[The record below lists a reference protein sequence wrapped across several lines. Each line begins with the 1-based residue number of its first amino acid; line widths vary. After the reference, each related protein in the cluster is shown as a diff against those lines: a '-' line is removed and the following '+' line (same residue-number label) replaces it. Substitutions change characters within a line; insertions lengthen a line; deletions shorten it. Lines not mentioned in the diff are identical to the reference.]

1 MAHVL
6 PGGPVVRHF
15 TDGSSRFVKSERTS
29 KLIKLLSFCD
39 HYLSLSKMPK
49 AYRRK
54 FKKKRR
60 SKRRLALGSY
70 LYNPRPNLLLG
81 RQQLVTLKYNQIL
94 ELDAVVNPA
103 VAVNVF
109 RCGGMFDPDV
119 TGTGH
124 QPRGFDELMTL
135 FEHYTVLESTLVMRV
150 PTFASTVEVGCT
162 IQSSATLLTTLVNYN
177 ESRVN
182 QHFTMTDGG
191 GKEHV
196 LRIKYTPRGFLGVTN
211 PLSNNFVKGS
221 VATNPSE
228 DAFFHVYTGH
238 MVTGANPGV
247 VPIDCTIFYK
257 AMLTEPF
264 TPALS

>member
-1 MAHVL
+1 MAHV
-6 PGGPVVRHF
+6 PPCGPTVLHF
-15 TDGSSRFVKSERTS
+15 MDGSSRFVKSGRTS
-29 KLIKLLSFCD
+29 KPIKLPSFRD
-39 HYLSLSKMPK
+39 HYLFLSTMPK

-54 FKKKRR
+54 FKKRR
-60 SKRRLALGSY
+60 RKRRLVTGSF
-70 LYNPRPNLLLG
+70 LVNPRSNLLLG

-94 ELDAVVNPA
+94 NLDSVVNPG

-135 FEHYTVLESTLVMRV
+135 FEHYTVLESTIYLKFPSSV
-150 PTFASTVEVGCT
+150 STVIVGCT

-182 QHFTMTDGG
+182 KYITMTPGG
-191 GKEHV
+191 GSQNIIR
-196 LRIKYTPRGFLGVTN
+196 LKYSPRGFLGVTN

-238 MVTGANPGV
+238 MIDGADPGD
-247 VPIDCTIFYK
+247 VPIDVMIYYK

-264 TPALS
+264 TPNIS